1 MPRRKSRAIIF
12 AAVLALSIGAA
23 AAYVAAAALRSGA
36 DGDGFAGPAPVR
48 NEPHVVFQ
56 NVAARGGNT
65 YARVAL
71 APLDKPGRTRMTTRL
86 SCERVYFA
94 AARGLCLAS
103 RQGPLQTGYKV
114 TITGPDFKRR
124 HNFRLTGIP
133 SRARISP
140 DGRYGATTAFVT
152 GHSYASDNFSTQ
164 TVLIDMARGKVL
176 ADLEK
181 DFTVIRNGKADQ
193 GDRLQLLGCDVRRHD
208 RRFYAHP
215 ETGDTTYLLEG
226 DVRSRRARVLH
237 ENVECPSIS
246 PDNTRLAY
254 KKWLGDRWRL
264 HVLDLATMKETPL
277 AEERPVD
284 DQVEWLDDDHVLY
297 GLRPDTWVV
306 PADGRGAPRKF
317 LSKAL
322 SPAVVRASARGHHRV
337 VASRPDVPRRRSS
350 CRPATRTG
358 WVGETMETVG

>member
-1 MPRRKSRAIIF
+1 MHRRNSRTIIF

-23 AAYVAAAALRSGA
+23 AAYVAVAAFHSGTS
-36 DGDGFAGPAPVR
+36 GDGFAGPTPLR

-56 NVAARGGNT
+56 NVRGRAGGDT
-65 YARVAL
+65 YAHVAV
-71 APLDKPGRTRMTTRL
+71 APVDEPGRTRVKTRL

-94 AARGLCLAS
+94 GARGLCLAS
-103 RQGPLQTGYKV
+103 RQGLLQTGYKV
-114 TITGPDFKRR
+114 TITGPTFKRR
-124 HNFRLTGIP
+124 HDFRLTGIP

-164 TVLIDMARGKVL
+164 TVLIDMVRGRVL

-181 DFTVIRNGKADQ
+181 DFTVIRNGKRIKEIDFNFWGVTFA
-193 GDRLQLLGCDVRRHD
+193 GASG
-208 RRFYAHP
+208 RFYATLK
-215 ETGDTTYLLEG
+215 TGDTTYLLEG
-226 DVRSRRARVLH
+226 DIKSRLARVLH

-246 PDNTRLAY
+246 PDNTRIAY

-306 PADGRGAPRKF
+306 PADGRGAPKRF

-322 SPAVVRASARGHHRV
+322 SPAVVR
-337 VASRPDVPRRRSS
+337 D
-350 CRPATRTG
+350 
-358 WVGETMETVG
+358 

>member
-23 AAYVAAAALRSGA
+23 AAYVGAAAFRSGTS
-36 DGDGFAGPAPVR
+36 GDGLAGPTHLR

-56 NVAARGGNT
+56 NVRGYSGGNT
-65 YARVAL
+65 YAHVAL
-71 APLDKPGRTRMTTRL
+71 APVDEPGRTRVTTRL

-94 AARGLCLAS
+94 GARGLCLGTP
-103 RQGPLQTGYKV
+103 QGPLQAGYKV
-114 TITGPDFKRR
+114 TITGPNFKRR
-124 HNFRLTGIP
+124 HDFRLTGIP

-164 TVLIDMARGKVL
+164 TVLIDMARGRVL

-181 DFTVIRNGKADQ
+181 DFTVIRDGKRIKEIDFNFWGVTFA
-193 GDRLQLLGCDVRRHD
+193 GTTG
-208 RRFYAHP
+208 RFYATLK
-215 ETGDTTYLLEG
+215 TGDTTYLLEG
-226 DVRSRRARVLH
+226 DVKSRTARVLH

-264 HVLDLATMKETPL
+264 HVLDLATMEETPL

-284 DQVEWLDDDHVLY
+284 DQVEWLDNNHVLY
-297 GLRPDTWVV
+297 GLSPDTWVV
-306 PADGRGAPRKF
+306 PADGGGVPRKF

-322 SPAVVRASARGHHRV
+322 SPAVVRR
-337 VASRPDVPRRRSS
+337 
-350 CRPATRTG
+350 
-358 WVGETMETVG
+358 

>member
-1 MPRRKSRAIIF
+1 MPRPSLSRGLIF

-23 AAYVAAAALRSGA
+23 AAYVGWAALRSAAGEGA
-36 DGDGFAGPAPVR
+36 LGGPSGLGDQPG
-48 NEPHVVFQ
+48 VVFQ
-56 NVAARGGNT
+56 NVSGQPGGNA
-65 YARVAL
+65 YAHVAL
-71 APLDKPGRTRMTTRL
+71 APLDGPGRTRKITGLT
-86 SCERVYFA
+86 CERIYFA
-94 AARGLCLAS
+94 ARRGLCLIT
-103 RQGPLQTGYKV
+103 QHGLLQSGYEAR
-114 TITGPDFKRR
+114 ITGANLKPRR
-124 HNFRLTGIP
+124 KLRLAGLP

-152 GHSYASDNFSTQ
+152 GHSYASDNFSTK

-181 DFTVIRNGKADQ
+181 DFTVIRNGKQIKEVDFNFWGVTFARKK
-193 GDRLQLLGCDVRRHD
+193 G
-208 RRFYAHP
+208 RFYATLK
-215 ETGDTTYLLEG
+215 TGDRTYLLEG
-226 DVRSRRARVLH
+226 DVRARRARVLH

-297 GLRPDTWVV
+297 GLAPDTWAV
-306 PADGRGAPRKF
+306 PADGTGAPRKF

-322 SPAVVRASARGHHRV
+322 SPAVVRG
-337 VASRPDVPRRRSS
+337 
-350 CRPATRTG
+350 
-358 WVGETMETVG
+358 